1 MTVTVTTL
9 LLRINLKFLP
19 VSKILSLLFI
29 ITLSAWGILIFQY
42 WQMNNL
48 PMSQMWMSP
57 GSTWQWQLSD
67 FAVVYTMWAVMMA
80 AMMLPSAV
88 PMIKAFSKSCQQRYK
103 SEAPFSHLFSLA
115 YLLVWFVFSIVL
127 TVLQWQLHGMQW
139 LAGMMENNNTFLAA
153 GIFITAGLY
162 QFTTLKNACLQ
173 HCRSPFSFL
182 LNSWQNG
189 KQGAFKMGLVHGAT
203 CVGCCW
209 AQMLVMFAVGVM
221 NITAMVVI
229 TLFILLEKSLP
240 ANEPFLSKTTG
251 VILCVWGGRLLL

>member
-88 PMIKAFSKSCQQRYK
+88 PMIKALGAPCYLTKFRDSCRLHSFTYAATRGCPERPASATTTHKSRFVMAT
-103 SEAPFSHLFSLA
+103 SNGLTAIRNAILASLA
-115 YLLVWFVFSIVL
+115 
-127 TVLQWQLHGMQW
+127 
-139 LAGMMENNNTFLAA
+139 
-153 GIFITAGLY
+153 
-162 QFTTLKNACLQ
+162 
-173 HCRSPFSFL
+173 
-182 LNSWQNG
+182 
-189 KQGAFKMGLVHGAT
+189 
-203 CVGCCW
+203 CC
-209 AQMLVMFAVGVM
+209 
-221 NITAMVVI
+221 
-229 TLFILLEKSLP
+229 
-240 ANEPFLSKTTG
+240 
-251 VILCVWGGRLLL
+251 